1 MGGDYG
7 ETVLETHRPELP
19 KLLIFGDSFTNAL
32 ETLLYA
38 SFDETRSMDLR
49 HYHGGSLRDYIADY
63 RPDVVLC
70 VLNDSFY
77 YTTAGNGAV
86 WED

>member
-1 MGGDYG
+1 
-7 ETVLETHRPELP
+7 
-19 KLLIFGDSFTNAL
+19 
-32 ETLLYA
+32 
-38 SFDETRSMDLR
+38 MDLR

-77 YTTAGNGAV
+77 YTTTGNGAV
-86 WED
+86 WGD